1 MLTLTPIRI
10 FMKASQMPIALSV
23 LCLLWLG
30 MPPMAE
36 AFAQGK
42 SGGIKANLINVAA
55 DHQTYDGAKSKS
67 FLNGNVVVT
76 YKDIQIKSKQ
86 ATMDIDAGGSPI
98 LASFFPRPKAKRTD
112 AATKAIDTLEADTI
126 KIYMQENAISA
137 EGHTYT
143 YVTTVASDPFA
154 IRADV
159 QQFDNNT
166 KNVVAKGSVQVNYQ
180 KTIATSPKALL
191 QVGSNGKAERVVF
204 SGGTKIVQENST
216 IESEKVTIMVGSGNM
231 IAEQNV
237 KTVVDV
243 KNQGVTNQGVPN
255 QNLKDPN
262 TSKSTKVHIISDYQQ
277 YDKASEKVLASG
289 NVKIIYEN
297 YIATGPKA
305 TFTLK
310 DGSVDQII
318 LTGRSTIIEDER
330 KITADRIII
339 TTNPKHFDAVGNV
352 KTQFKTKGEDQ
363 PSAPAKPV
371 SGKTTGK
378 LSGKKGATAGKPASK
393 PSSNIGKPD
402 PDLLDDTAP

>member
-1 MLTLTPIRI
+1 MSPAWIPYTL
-10 FMKASQMPIALSV
+10 LL
-23 LCLLWLG
+23 LCFFWLG

-36 AFAQGK
+36 AYAQGK

-76 YKDIQIKSKQ
+76 YKDIQIKSSQ
-86 ATMDIDAGGSPI
+86 ATMDIDAAGSPV

-112 AATKAIDTLEADTI
+112 ATSKAIDTLEADTI

-166 KNVVAKGSVQVNYQ
+166 KNVAAKGSVQVNYQ

-191 QVGSNGKAERVVF
+191 QVGSNGKAERFVF
-204 SGGTKIVQENST
+204 SGGTKIVKENST
-216 IESEKVTIMVGSGNM
+216 IESDKVTIMVGSGNM

-243 KNQGVTNQGVPN
+243 KNQGVKTQDLNNPT
-255 QNLKDPN
+255 P
-262 TSKSTKVHIISDYQQ
+262 SKSSKVHIISDYQQ

-289 NVKIIYEN
+289 NVKIVYEN

-352 KTQFKTKGEDQ
+352 KTQFRTRGEDQ
-363 PSAPAKPV
+363 AAPPPAKSTTGKPTGKPSAKGGA
-371 SGKTTGK
+371 SGKT
-378 LSGKKGATAGKPASK
+378 PSK
-393 PSSNIGKPD
+393 PSSHIGKPD